1 MAYISKTWEDA
12 DFEFPTRYILH
23 KTDLSQEQ
31 VTIENDWGD
40 GDDGD
45 VFDANTM
52 NNLESRINA
61 GFADATETKSGSAA
75 PTSADGKNGDIYCQT
90 ATEGGSTSVVGLF
103 VKLNGTWLEIQTGG
117 AALPQAE
124 GSGF

>member
-12 DFEFPTRYILH
+12 DFEYPTRYILH
-23 KTDLSQEQ
+23 KADLSTEQ

-45 VFDANTM
+45 VFDAATM

-61 GFADATETKSGSAA
+61 GFADSTETKSGSAA